1 MYSTFIGP
9 PRNGSLARKLLHY
22 SSVVFQS
29 VCDKCQSKEDSM
41 MERRNHQRY
50 GVQPGTFAVLRS
62 TSIELSKIKDMSMG
76 EIAFAVIKSK
86 PIKMGQII
94 NISTEGLAFHYLD
107 RQGGSN
113 GLYKM
118 DILFAKDAFFLDRLL
133 FKPVFDIE
141 IKTDIP
147 LNSFAVRKCGVKFG
161 ELNQRQRAQLEYY
174 ICHHTL
180 DSDEFK
186 TTSQPWYDERLMLCN
201 PSEMVE
207 SLA

>member
-1 MYSTFIGP
+1 
-9 PRNGSLARKLLHY
+9 
-22 SSVVFQS
+22 
-29 VCDKCQSKEDSM
+29 

-50 GVQPGTFAVLRS
+50 GVQLGTFAVLRS

-94 NISTEGLAFHYLD
+94 NISTDGLAFHYID

-113 GLYKM
+113 SLFKM
-118 DILFAKDAFFLDRLL
+118 DILFAKDTFYLDRLL
-133 FKPVFDIE
+133 FKPIFDFE

-147 LNSFAVRKCGVKFG
+147 LNSFAIRKCGVKFG
-161 ELNQRQRAQLEYY
+161 ELNQRQRAQLEYF
-174 ICHHTL
+174 ICNHTM
-180 DSDEFK
+180 DSAKFQPAL
-186 TTSQPWYDERLMLCN
+186 QPWNDERLMLCKAN
-201 PSEMVE
+201 EIVE